1 MILTDRE
8 IASALKYKQLEIIPA
23 PAPDAF
29 SSTSV
34 DLTLSGNFSE
44 WESMPGVAI
53 RPGDSEYKYTN
64 LLKFQKSHAVNQ
76 FTLKPKSFVLAW
88 TREEVRIPINSKLAA
103 RVEGKSSMARLGVGV
118 HITAP
123 TIHCGF
129 QGSIQLEMFNFGVH
143 DIILDA
149 GMRIC
154 QLIFEQTF
162 GTPEAGYQG
171 LFQNQ
176 RPSA

>member
-8 IASALKYKQLEIIPA
+8 IASALKHGHINIIPA
-23 PAPDAF
+23 PTPDAY

-34 DLTLSGNFSE
+34 DLTLANKFAE
-44 WESMPGVAI
+44 WEQTDGVLF
-53 RPGDSEYKYTN
+53 RPGAKNYKYTN
-64 LLKFQKSHAVNQ
+64 LIKYQTIHTQNQ
-76 FTLKPKSFVLAW
+76 YTLKPNSLTLAW
-88 TREEVRIPINSKLAA
+88 TAEEVRIPVSSRLAA
-103 RVEGKSSMARLGVGV
+103 RVEGKSSMARIGVGV

-129 QGSIQLEMFNFGVH
+129 EAPIQLEMYNFGPHEVV
-143 DIILDA
+143 LDA

-171 LFQNQ
+171 LFQGQ
-176 RPSA
+176 RPA